1 MASEHKTFI
10 TPEQYLAMERLADRK
25 SEYFAG
31 EVFAMAGASEQHIT
45 IVSNLTY
52 LFVSQFKGRPCKT
65 YSSEMKVLVAATGL
79 FTYPD
84 VVIVCAEPVFHDTKR
99 DVLLN
104 PQVLIEVLSDSTE
117 AYDRGKKFEYY
128 GSIDTI
134 TDYVLVSQDRPNV
147 ERFERQAAQGWHYTR
162 LVGLGSVLEIEAI
175 QCRLML
181 ADVYDKVSPLAAV

>member
-1 MASEHKTFI
+1 
-10 TPEQYLAMERLADRK
+10 MERGASHK

-52 LFVSQFKGRPCKT
+52 LFVSQFKARACKA
-65 YSSEMKVLVAATGL
+65 YSNEMKICVAATGL

-84 VVIVCAEPVFHDTKR
+84 VVIVCGDPVFHDVQR

-117 AYDRGKKFEYY
+117 AYDRGKKFEHYR
-128 GSIDTI
+128 SIDTV
-134 TDYVLVSQDRPNV
+134 TDYILLSQDRPKV
-147 ERFERQAAQGWHYTR
+147 EHFTREAGGRWLYTA
-162 LVGLGSVLEIEAI
+162 LVGIESVLEIPSVK
-175 QCRLML
+175 CRLVL
-181 ADVYDKVSPLAAV
+181 ADVYDKVVPLV